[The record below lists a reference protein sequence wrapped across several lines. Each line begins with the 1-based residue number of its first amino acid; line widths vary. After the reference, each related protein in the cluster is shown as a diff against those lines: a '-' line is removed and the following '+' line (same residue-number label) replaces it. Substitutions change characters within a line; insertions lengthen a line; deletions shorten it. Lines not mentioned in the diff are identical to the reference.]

1 MAQENQYQSSEG
13 APKDRSTDTHRVV
26 RLDHTD
32 PIHAHIIQNPE
43 RNPGVLIKGGN
54 LYFPKPVT
62 HHDSTADSKTAD
74 TKPAPKAEF
83 KAEPKAE
90 APVKKAPEKEPEK
103 KAEVKKVA
111 APAKSEPPVKT
122 GMARNSDKAKLREQ
136 ADAERNA
143 RFKARSQKK

>member
-1 MAQENQYQSSEG
+1 MAFT
-13 APKDRSTDTHRVV
+13 PVDRSTDTHRVV
-26 RLDHTD
+26 DIDPHN
-32 PIHAHIIQNPE
+32 PIHQSIVS
-43 RNPGVLIKGGN
+43 NPGGSNVLIKDGR
-54 LYFPKPVT
+54 LHFPKPGVK
-62 HHDSTADSKTAD
+62 HDSPAD
-74 TKPAPKAEF
+74 TKPAPKAEV

-90 APVKKAPEKEPEK
+90 APIKKAPEK

-111 APAKSEPPVKT
+111 VPAKSETPVKT

>member
-1 MAQENQYQSSEG
+1 MAQENQYQSSDG

-43 RNPGVLIKGGN
+43 RNPGVLIKSGN

-62 HHDSTADSKTAD
+62 HQDSPADSKPAD
-74 TKPAPKAEF
+74 TTPTPKAEV

-90 APVKKAPEKEPEK
+90 APVKKAPEK
-103 KAEVKKVA
+103 KAEPKKVA
-111 APAKSEPPVKT
+111 APAKSETPVKT